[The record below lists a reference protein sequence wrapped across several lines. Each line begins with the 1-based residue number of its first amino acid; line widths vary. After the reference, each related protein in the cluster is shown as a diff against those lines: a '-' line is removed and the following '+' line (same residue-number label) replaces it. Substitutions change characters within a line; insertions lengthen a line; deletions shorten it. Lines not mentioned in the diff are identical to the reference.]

1 VGLAGGEDNL
11 PVRPV
16 VHRAGN
22 QLVVMMVIPCVGGSL
37 PTLKTNLML
46 RYALIACAFLP
57 AGLVNAQLAI
67 NNTLT
72 PAQLVQNVLLG
83 GGVTASNIS
92 YNGVPSPATAQVG
105 TGTFTATNSN
115 LGLTAGVILATGSV
129 NNAAGL
135 ASQFSGDANG
145 TGSDPDLALIS
156 GQNINDRA
164 VLEFDFIPTGDTL
177 RFRYVF
183 ASEEYPEFVCSI
195 NDAFGFF
202 LSGPGITGPFSNNAI
217 NIALVPGNPPT
228 IPVTINTV
236 NNGVNNNPNDPFC
249 PAQNAAY
256 YVDNG
261 TGTTVVYDGFTVVL
275 TAFALVT
282 CGATYHIKIAIG
294 DASDSTY
301 DSAVFLEAGSFAS
314 SGNVVP
320 DLASG
325 TGINGN
331 TMMEGCGPFE
341 MVFTRL
347 GDLSE
352 DATVDLTIAGTATPG
367 VDYSPAFPSQLFFPA
382 NVEQVSIW
390 LDVPADADGPET
402 LIINI
407 VQLVICSGQQIQTTF
422 TFNIDSPPPLNVNSY
437 DINGVCGQ
445 THLLNPQVSGGV
457 GEYQFSWST
466 GATSPTIS
474 VSPGVTTIFG
484 LTVSDGCEVQSET
497 VEYVVTLPVYP
508 PLQLTADP
516 DLAIDCLG
524 NDNIGVSSVSG
535 GNSNFSYQWTLGGA
549 PVGTTATINVP
560 AANPAVYYVLTVT
573 DGCGSSIQD
582 SVLVSTVPLPPIE
595 ISTTGDVT
603 VICPGDA
610 TLMQITGVVGGNGV
624 YTYQWTNQAG
634 QTLSTTTS
642 LEVAVNADRT
652 YTITVRDQCQ
662 NVGDT
667 TITTFL
673 PEYAQFLLSLP
684 SDRVICAGD
693 SLDLLALVTGGS
705 GYYFLDWHEL
715 DHSDPILHVQPWEHT
730 LYRVTATDQCGEQ
743 RTDEVLIQ
751 VEHVTVGIVET
762 NRGQD
767 DWYLQAATT
776 PYALTW
782 MWDMGDGT
790 RYRGPEVVHSYMDL
804 EEHWVTLYITT
815 PNGCTGMD
823 SLLLR
828 SPAHIYF
835 PNAFTPD
842 GDGYNDFFGA
852 IGHYI
857 SEFEMEIFDRWGRPV
872 FRSQS
877 IDTMWDGSVNG
888 SGKAMTG
895 VYVYKYRA
903 VGHYFPAVE
912 GYGHV
917 TLIQGSNDN

>member
-1 VGLAGGEDNL
+1 MLSRALYVLLAVGLSAS
-11 PVRPV
+11 
-16 VHRAGN
+16 A
-22 QLVVMMVIPCVGGSL
+22 Q
-37 PTLKTNLML
+37 
-46 RYALIACAFLP
+46 
-57 AGLVNAQLAI
+57 AQLAVS
-67 NNTLT
+67 TAMT

-83 GGVTASNIS
+83 GGVTASNVT
-92 YNGVPSPATAQVG
+92 YNGMANPPVGNPSG
-105 TGTFTATNSN
+105 RGSFTATGTN
-115 LGLTAGVILATGSV
+115 LGLDAGVILATGNV
-129 NNAAGL
+129 LDAAGP
-135 ASQFSGDANG
+135 ATNFVSGFLN
-145 TGSDPDLALIS
+145 TGSDQDLVQLS
-156 GQNINDRA
+156 GQTINDRSI
-164 VLEFDFIPTGDTL
+164 LEFDFIPTGDTL

-183 ASEEYPEFVCSI
+183 ASQEYPTWVCSSF

-202 LSGPGITGPFSNNAI
+202 LSGPGITGPFSNNSK
-217 NIALVPGNPPT
+217 NLALVPNTNVP
-228 IPVTINTV
+228 ITINTV
-236 NNGVNNNPNDPFC
+236 NMGFPGSAGTASTCANADPNWQSNSIYYFDNASGVHI
-249 PAQNAAY
+249 AY
-256 YVDNG
+256 N
-261 TGTTVVYDGFTVVL
+261 GFTVVL
-275 TAFALVT
+275 TAFHLVQ
-282 CGATYHIKIAIG
+282 CGLTYHIKMAIG
-294 DASDSTY
+294 DGSDSGL

-314 SGNVVP
+314 SGNVIP

-325 TGINGN
+325 TGITGN

-341 MVFTRL
+341 MIFTRL

-352 DATVDLTIAGTATPG
+352 DATVDLFIGGTATPG
-367 VDYSPAFPSQLFFPA
+367 VDYSPAFPDELFFPA

-390 LDVPADADGPET
+390 LDVPVDADGPET

-407 VQLVICSGQQIQTTF
+407 IQLIVCAGQEIQTTF

-474 VSPGVTTIFG
+474 VSPGVTTIYG